1 MLNHGISEIAGKS
14 GSTEIFDSKSD
25 RNWKTRAG
33 MCDVNTSERCVGK
46 VVWVDHQINVC
57 DLVGVVGH
65 LRVARRH
72 GLTGF
77 PSAEL

>member
-1 MLNHGISEIAGKS
+1 MLNREISEIAGKS
-14 GSTEIFDSKSD
+14 GSTEIFDSKSG
-25 RNWKTRAG
+25 RNGKTRAG
-33 MCDVNTSERCVGK
+33 MCDVNTSERRVGK
-46 VVWVDHQINVC
+46 VVWMDYQINLC
-57 DLVGVVGH
+57 DLVGIADD